1 MFRYTI
7 IDVGNDLVVFN
18 KEDGAVV
25 NTSRRDSWPPSFP
38 TEDEIKYERQRLRS
52 ERIVRTQRLEED
64 LRSKKI
70 ASTYVVKCDE
80 EDEAFEIE
88 ACEDEDKSENS
99 EDSGIATYRED
110 HPSEHS
116 SSTPLQEGG
125 PPRPDIDQTPIT
137 PSPPMSKRS
146 HDSIPEDEPVLTLP
160 ADPEDS
166 VKINY
171 STNPIH
177 STGVPYIVA
186 PTRKRAPK
194 SEKKP
199 AKCCAIL

>member
-52 ERIVRTQRLEED
+52 ERIVRTQRLEEE
-64 LRSKKI
+64 LKSKKLTNVI
-70 ASTYVVKCDE
+70 KCE
-80 EDEAFEIE
+80 EMEEP
-88 ACEDEDKSENS
+88 CVDEDKSDHS
-99 EDSGIATYRED
+99 EDSGIATYREEQ
-110 HPSEHS
+110 PSALSSHS

-125 PPRPDIDQTPIT
+125 PPRPIIDYTPIT
-137 PSPPMSKRS
+137 PSPPISKRS
-146 HDSIPEDEPVLTLP
+146 QDSIPEEEAVVTFQPQG
-160 ADPEDS
+160 EDS

-171 STNPIH
+171 STNPAP
-177 STGVPYIVA
+177 GAPYIVA

-194 SEKKP
+194 SDKKP

>member
-7 IDVGNDLVVFN
+7 IDVGDDLVVFN
-18 KEDGAVV
+18 KDDGAVV

-64 LRSKKI
+64 LRSKRI
-70 ASTYVVKCDE
+70 ASTYIVKCDE
-80 EDEAFEIE
+80 EEEELEELKD
-88 ACEDEDKSENS
+88 CEDEDKSQNS

-116 SSTPLQEGG
+116 TPVQEGG
-125 PPRPDIDQTPIT
+125 VTRPDIDQTPIT
-137 PSPPMSKRS
+137 PSPPISKRS
-146 HDSIPEDEPVLTLP
+146 HDSIPEDEPTVTLP
-160 ADPEDS
+160 TDPEDS
-166 VKINY
+166 VKIDY
-171 STNPIH
+171 SNNPIH
-177 STGVPYIVA
+177 TTGVPYIVA